1 MLKKLLIIV
10 IILGLII
17 ATIFILYKNKDITSA
32 IDYQITLKI
41 NNDNKIKEFF
51 NNIKIEEEKNKAIS
65 DWQININNLEE
76 LKEKIN
82 IEIDNYNIE
91 YLNNFNAT
99 YIENL
104 LINNKNKEKIINIFN
119 NKQFIKNIDN
129 ETTKR
134 KNYLNYLNDLLKDIN
149 YLLNNKKDYYF
160 NNNYY
165 ICKDNKILN
174 YLNELKEKYN
184 LNILVKLGNVNN
196 QKIPV
201 LLYHGV
207 LDNTWGAATL
217 FVKPSEFAKQ
227 MAYLKDN
234 NYTPIFV
241 SEIDYAYAFEKP
253 IIITFD
259 DAYVD
264 VYTNAFPILQTYN
277 FKANIFVITGSIG
290 NNLYMN
296 EEMIKDVDK
305 SNLIEI
311 GSHTISHYKLAE
323 KDEQT
328 IEKELKESKE
338 ALEKILNKEINTIA
352 YPSGSFNSTVI
363 KIAQK
368 YYSYGL
374 STLIGKEQSNNI
386 NYFKIKRYYV
396 YREYGLNDFIK
407 LL

>member
-1 MLKKLLIIV
+1 MLKKSLII
-10 IILGLII
+10 IGILGTII
-17 ATIFILYKNKDITSA
+17 ASIFIFYDKKDIKKA
-32 IDYQITLKI
+32 INNEFVLKI
-41 NNDNKIKEFF
+41 NSNNEIKEFF
-51 NNIKIEEEKNKAIS
+51 NNIKNEENKNKAIN
-65 DWQININNLEE
+65 DWQFDLNNLEE

-134 KNYLNYLNDLLKDIN
+134 KNYLNYLNDLLKDIS

>member
-1 MLKKLLIIV
+1 MLKKSLII
-10 IILGLII
+10 IGILGTII
-17 ATIFILYKNKDITSA
+17 ASIFIFYDKKDIKKA
-32 IDYQITLKI
+32 INNEFVLKI
-41 NNDNKIKEFF
+41 NSNNEIKEFF
-51 NNIKIEEEKNKAIS
+51 NNIKNEENKNKAIN

-82 IEIDNYNIE
+82 IEINNYNIN
-91 YLNNFNAT
+91 YLNNFNNT
-99 YIENL
+99 YLEEL
-104 LINNKNKEKIINIFN
+104 LVNNSNKEKIINIFN
-119 NKQFIKNIDN
+119 NKEFIKNINN
-129 ETTKR
+129 EINKR
-134 KNYLNYLNDLLKDIN
+134 KKYLNYLNDLLEDID

-160 NNNYY
+160 NDNYY
-165 ICKDNKILN
+165 ICKDNTMLN

-184 LNILVKLGNVNN
+184 LNILTKLGNTNN
-196 QKIPV
+196 QKIPI

-207 LDNTWGAATL
+207 LDKTWGAATL

-227 MAYLKDN
+227 MNYLKEND
-234 NYTPIFV
+234 YTPIFV

>member
-1 MLKKLLIIV
+1 MLKKLLITFIA
-10 IILGLII
+10 LGLII
-17 ATIFILYKNKDITSA
+17 TIIFILYKNKDLTPA
-32 IDYQITLKI
+32 IKYQLTLKI
-41 NNDNKIKEFF
+41 DNDNLVKDFF
-51 NNIKIEEEKNKAIS
+51 NNVKVEEDKNRAINN
-65 DWQININNLEE
+65 WQININNLEE

-134 KNYLNYLNDLLKDIN
+134 KTYLNYLNDLLKDIN

-160 NNNYY
+160 NDNYY
-165 ICKDNKILN
+165 ICKDNTMLN

-184 LNILVKLGNVNN
+184 LNILTKLGNTNN

-234 NYTPIFV
+234 NYAPIFV

>member
-1 MLKKLLIIV
+1 MLKKLLITFIA
-10 IILGLII
+10 LGLII
-17 ATIFILYKNKDITSA
+17 PIIFILYKNKDLTPA
-32 IDYQITLKI
+32 IKYQLTLKI
-41 NNDNKIKEFF
+41 DNDNQVKEFF
-51 NNIKIEEEKNKAIS
+51 NNIKVEEDKNRAINN
-65 DWQININNLEE
+65 WQFDLNNLEK

-82 IEIDNYNIE
+82 IEINNYNIN
-91 YLNNFNAT
+91 YLNNFNNT
-99 YIENL
+99 YLDTL
-104 LINNKNKEKIINIFN
+104 LVNNSNKEKIINIFN
-119 NKQFIKNIDN
+119 NKEFIKNINN
-129 ETTKR
+129 EINKR
-134 KNYLNYLNDLLKDIN
+134 KNYLNYLNDLLEDIN
-149 YLLNNKKDYYF
+149 YLLNNKKNYYF
-160 NNNYY
+160 KDNYY
-165 ICKDNKILN
+165 ICKDNNMLN
-174 YLNELKEKYN
+174 YINELKEKYN
-184 LNILVKLGNVNN
+184 LNILTKLGNTNN
-196 QKIPV
+196 QKIPI

-227 MAYLKDN
+227 MNYLKEND
-234 NYTPIFV
+234 YTPIFV
-241 SEIDYAYAFEKP
+241 SEIDYAYAFSKP

>member
-1 MLKKLLIIV
+1 MLKKSLII
-10 IILGLII
+10 IGILGTII
-17 ATIFILYKNKDITSA
+17 ASIFIFYDKKDIKKA
-32 IDYQITLKI
+32 INNEFVLKI
-41 NNDNKIKEFF
+41 NSNNEIKEFF
-51 NNIKIEEEKNKAIS
+51 NNIKNEENKNKAIS

-82 IEIDNYNIE
+82 IEINNYNIE

-134 KNYLNYLNDLLKDIN
+134 KTYLNYLNDLLKDIN

-207 LDNTWGAATL
+207 LDKTWGAATL

>member
-1 MLKKLLIIV
+1 
-10 IILGLII
+10 
-17 ATIFILYKNKDITSA
+17 
-32 IDYQITLKI
+32 
-41 NNDNKIKEFF
+41 
-51 NNIKIEEEKNKAIS
+51 
-65 DWQININNLEE
+65 
-76 LKEKIN
+76 
-82 IEIDNYNIE
+82 
-91 YLNNFNAT
+91 
-99 YIENL
+99 
-104 LINNKNKEKIINIFN
+104 
-119 NKQFIKNIDN
+119 
-129 ETTKR
+129 
-134 KNYLNYLNDLLKDIN
+134 
-149 YLLNNKKDYYF
+149 
-160 NNNYY
+160 YY

-227 MAYLKDN
+227 MNYLKEND
-234 NYTPIFV
+234 YTPIFV
-241 SEIDYAYAFEKP
+241 SEIDYAYAFSKP

-259 DAYVD
+259 DAYID
-264 VYTNAFPILQTYN
+264 VYNNAFPILQTYN

>member
-82 IEIDNYNIE
+82 IEINNYSIN
-91 YLNNFNAT
+91 YLDNFNNT
-99 YIENL
+99 YLETL
-104 LINNKNKEKIINIFN
+104 LINNNNKEKIINIYN
-119 NKQFIKNIDN
+119 NKEFIKNINN
-129 ETTKR
+129 EIDKR
-134 KNYLNYLNDLLKDIN
+134 KNYLNYLNDLLKDID

-160 NNNYY
+160 NNDYY
-165 ICKDNKILN
+165 ICKNNNMLN
-174 YLNELKEKYN
+174 YLNDLKEKYN
-184 LNILVKLGNVNN
+184 LNILIKLGNISN
-196 QKIPV
+196 QNIPI

-227 MAYLKDN
+227 MTYLKEN

-264 VYTNAFPILQTYN
+264 VYINAFPILQKNN

>member
-1 MLKKLLIIV
+1 MLKKSLII
-10 IILGLII
+10 IGILGTII
-17 ATIFILYKNKDITSA
+17 ASIFIFYDKKDIKKA
-32 IDYQITLKI
+32 INNEFVLKI
-41 NNDNKIKEFF
+41 NSNNEIKEFF
-51 NNIKIEEEKNKAIS
+51 NNIKKEENKNKAINN
-65 DWQININNLEE
+65 WQFDLNNLEE

>member
-1 MLKKLLIIV
+1 MLKKSLII
-10 IILGLII
+10 IGILGTII
-17 ATIFILYKNKDITSA
+17 ASIFIFYDKKDIKKA
-32 IDYQITLKI
+32 INNEFVLKI
-41 NNDNKIKEFF
+41 NSNNEIKEFF
-51 NNIKIEEEKNKAIS
+51 NNIKIEEEKNKAINN
-65 DWQININNLEE
+65 WQFNLNNLEE

-134 KNYLNYLNDLLKDIN
+134 KTYLNYLNDLLKDIN

-227 MAYLKDN
+227 MNYLKEND
-234 NYTPIFV
+234 YTPIFV
-241 SEIDYAYAFEKP
+241 SEIDYAYAFSKP

-259 DAYVD
+259 DAYID
-264 VYTNAFPILQTYN
+264 VYNNAFPILQTYN

>member
-1 MLKKLLIIV
+1 MLKKLLITFIA
-10 IILGLII
+10 LGLII
-17 ATIFILYKNKDITSA
+17 TIIFILYKNKDLTPA
-32 IDYQITLKI
+32 IKYQLTLKI
-41 NNDNKIKEFF
+41 DNDNLVKEFF
-51 NNIKIEEEKNKAIS
+51 NNVKVEEDKNRAINN
-65 DWQININNLEE
+65 WQFDLNNLEK

-82 IEIDNYNIE
+82 IEINNYNIN
-91 YLNNFNAT
+91 YLNNFNNT
-99 YIENL
+99 YLEAL
-104 LINNKNKEKIINIFN
+104 LVNNSNKEKIINIFN
-119 NKQFIKNIDN
+119 NKEFIKNINN
-129 ETTKR
+129 EINKR
-134 KNYLNYLNDLLKDIN
+134 KKYLNYLNDLLEDIN

-184 LNILVKLGNVNN
+184 LNILTKLGNTNN
-196 QKIPV
+196 QKIPI

-227 MAYLKDN
+227 MNYLKEND
-234 NYTPIFV
+234 YTPIFV
-241 SEIDYAYAFEKP
+241 SEIDYAYAFSKP

-259 DAYVD
+259 DAYID
-264 VYTNAFPILQTYN
+264 VYNNAFPILQKNN

-296 EEMIKDVDK
+296 EEMIKTVDA

-311 GSHTISHYKLAE
+311 GSHTINHYKLAE
-323 KDEQT
+323 KDAET

-338 ALEKILNKEINTIA
+338 VLEKILNKEVNTIA

-363 KIAQK
+363 EIAKK

-386 NYFKIKRYYV
+386 NYYTLKRHYI
-396 YREYGLNDFIK
+396 YREYSLNDFIK
-407 LL
+407 IL

>member
-1 MLKKLLIIV
+1 MLKKLLITFIA
-10 IILGLII
+10 LGLII
-17 ATIFILYKNKDITSA
+17 TIIFILYKNKDLTPA
-32 IDYQITLKI
+32 IKYQLTLKI
-41 NNDNKIKEFF
+41 DNDNQVKEFF
-51 NNIKIEEEKNKAIS
+51 NNIKVEEDKNRAINN
-65 DWQININNLEE
+65 WQFDLNNLEK

-82 IEIDNYNIE
+82 IEINNYNIN
-91 YLNNFNAT
+91 YLNNFNNSYLDT
-99 YIENL
+99 L
-104 LINNKNKEKIINIFN
+104 LVNNSNKEKIINIFN
-119 NKQFIKNIDN
+119 NKEFIKNINN
-129 ETTKR
+129 EINKR
-134 KNYLNYLNDLLKDIN
+134 KKYLNYLNDLLEDIN
-149 YLLNNKKDYYF
+149 YLLNNKKNYYF
-160 NNNYY
+160 KDNYY
-165 ICKDNKILN
+165 ICKDNNMLN
-174 YLNELKEKYN
+174 YINELKEKYN
-184 LNILVKLGNVNN
+184 LNILTKLGNTNN
-196 QKIPV
+196 QKIPI

-227 MAYLKDN
+227 MNYLKEND
-234 NYTPIFV
+234 YTPIFV

-323 KDEQT
+323 KDAET

-338 ALEKILNKEINTIA
+338 VLEKILNKEVNTIA

-363 KIAQK
+363 EIAKK

-386 NYFKIKRYYV
+386 NYYTLKRHYI
-396 YREYGLNDFIK
+396 YREYSLNDFIK
-407 LL
+407 IL

>member
-51 NNIKIEEEKNKAIS
+51 NNIKIEEEKNKAINN
-65 DWQININNLEE
+65 WQFNLNNLEE

-363 KIAQK
+363 EIAKK
-368 YYSYGL
+368 YYNYGL
-374 STLIGKEQSNNI
+374 STMVGKEQSNNI

>member
-1 MLKKLLIIV
+1 MLKKSLII
-10 IILGLII
+10 IGILGTII
-17 ATIFILYKNKDITSA
+17 ASIFIFYDKKDIKKA
-32 IDYQITLKI
+32 INNEFVLKI
-41 NNDNKIKEFF
+41 NSNNEIKEFF
-51 NNIKIEEEKNKAIS
+51 NNIKNEENKNKAIS

>member
-1 MLKKLLIIV
+1 MLKKSLII
-10 IILGLII
+10 IGILGTII
-17 ATIFILYKNKDITSA
+17 ASIFIFYDKKDIKKA
-32 IDYQITLKI
+32 INNEFVLKI
-41 NNDNKIKEFF
+41 NSNNEIKEFF
-51 NNIKIEEEKNKAIS
+51 NNIKNEENKNKAIN
-65 DWQININNLEE
+65 DWQFDLNNLEE

-134 KNYLNYLNDLLKDIN
+134 KNYLNYLNDLLKDIS

-241 SEIDYAYAFEKP
+241 SEIDYAYAFEKS

>member
-1 MLKKLLIIV
+1 MLKKLLITFIA
-10 IILGLII
+10 LGLII
-17 ATIFILYKNKDITSA
+17 TIIFILYKNKDLTPA
-32 IDYQITLKI
+32 IKYQLTLKI
-41 NNDNKIKEFF
+41 DNDNQVKEFF
-51 NNIKIEEEKNKAIS
+51 NNIKVEEDKNKAINN
-65 DWQININNLEE
+65 WQFDLNNLEE

-82 IEIDNYNIE
+82 IEINNYNIN
-91 YLNNFNAT
+91 YLNNFNNT
-99 YIENL
+99 YLEAL
-104 LINNKNKEKIINIFN
+104 LVNNSNKEKIINIFN
-119 NKQFIKNIDN
+119 NKEFIKNINN
-129 ETTKR
+129 EINKR
-134 KNYLNYLNDLLKDIN
+134 KKYLNYLNDLLEDIN

-160 NNNYY
+160 NDNYY
-165 ICKDNKILN
+165 ICKDNTMLN

-184 LNILVKLGNVNN
+184 LNILTKLGNTNN
-196 QKIPV
+196 QKIPI

-227 MAYLKDN
+227 MNYLKEND
-234 NYTPIFV
+234 YTPIFV
-241 SEIDYAYAFEKP
+241 SEIDYAYAFSKP

-259 DAYVD
+259 DAYID
-264 VYTNAFPILQTYN
+264 VYNNAFPILQKNN

-296 EEMIKDVDK
+296 EEMIKTVDA

-323 KDEQT
+323 KDAET

-338 ALEKILNKEINTIA
+338 VLEKILNKEVNTIA

-363 KIAQK
+363 EIAKK

-386 NYFKIKRYYV
+386 NYYTLKRHYI
-396 YREYGLNDFIK
+396 YREYSLNDFIK
-407 LL
+407 IL

>member
-1 MLKKLLIIV
+1 MLNKSLII
-10 IILGLII
+10 IGILGTII
-17 ATIFILYKNKDITSA
+17 ASIFIFYDKKDIKKA
-32 IDYQITLKI
+32 INNEFVLKI
-41 NNDNKIKEFF
+41 NSNNEIKEFF
-51 NNIKIEEEKNKAIS
+51 NNIKNEENKNKAIS
-65 DWQININNLEE
+65 DWQFDLNNLEE

-134 KNYLNYLNDLLKDIN
+134 KTYLNYLNDLLKDIN

-363 KIAQK
+363 EIAKK
-368 YYSYGL
+368 YYNYGL
-374 STLIGKEQSNNI
+374 STMVGKEQSNNI

-396 YREYGLNDFIK
+396 YREYDLNDFIK